1 MYDYKCEYCGSW
13 LDPGEKCDCVERVE
27 KKIRSR
33 KKSNMIMQKIF
44 EDNKLEQE
52 ELQFCK

>member
-44 EDNKLEQE
+44 EDNKCEQE